1 MSLQILRVLLDLH
14 DLRGKLSDFQSY
26 DRALGTITQR
36 IRANGNLRE
45 RDFRGAMD
53 QFQSAHTTRVLRRA
67 RQVDRQFA
75 EIARWRPHVPPSER
89 EPAFEA
95 IMIAI
100 DDYGLNSR
108 EHLQAR
114 DDYSRVLHDY
124 SDELRNQRETFTN
137 AEIKLGRMGQY
148 YRNLYRL
155 NDRAANTYLQL
166 VDHRAL
172 VALGDLADSIRT
184 EFLAAYTAF
193 DELRSLCASI
203 QTSIDRTRQSIQ
215 RHRRAL
221 DRAIELNDRF
231 LNMDLNRAPSRREQQ
246 EVRRAG

>member
-1 MSLQILRVLLDLH
+1 MSLQILQALLDLH
-14 DLRGKLSDFQSY
+14 DLRGKLSEFQSY
-26 DRALGTITQR
+26 DRAIGTIAQR
-36 IRANGNLRE
+36 IRADGTLRE
-45 RDFRGAMD
+45 RDFRNATD
-53 QFQSAHTTRVLRRA
+53 QFQGAHTTRVLRRA
-67 RQVDRQFA
+67 RQVNGQFA
-75 EIARWRPHVPPSER
+75 QIARWRPHVPASER

-124 SDELRNQRETFTN
+124 SDELRNQRDTFTE
-137 AEIKLGRMGQY
+137 AEVKLGRMKQY

-155 NDRAANTYLQL
+155 NDRAANTYLRL

-172 VALGDLADSIRT
+172 VAMGDLADGIRT
-184 EFLAAYTAF
+184 QLLAAYTAF
-193 DELRSLCASI
+193 DELRSLCSSI
-203 QTSIDRTRQSIQ
+203 QSSIDRARTNIQ
-215 RHRRAL
+215 RHRREL
-221 DRAIELNDRF
+221 DRAIALNDRF